1 MLIDA
6 LDEGQEDDI
15 RHMLSYL
22 ECLAKYAVSAS
33 ASLRI
38 CLSSRHYPRITVK
51 KALSVI
57 VEHEA
62 GHKKDVQE
70 YVMEGLRGIDDRQ
83 TLVLQTEVLKRSS
96 GIFLWVVLVVQLLN
110 TMCDRGEPSAVILK
124 EVRSIPKDLHDLFAK
139 LLKSSNKEPEACMT
153 VLRWVMFSGRPLR
166 PIELYLAIRQAHAPQ
181 EEWSE
186 AQCVDRTT
194 ATTYVLN
201 CSRGLIEVSGS
212 GVGRTRP
219 TAKLQFIHES
229 VRDYLMAAD
238 VLTAHDLVREPPTSM
253 SREALCHAAIAEI
266 CLQYLSH
273 FCRTASRIDEKDMGK
288 RYPLVDYASH
298 YCWQH
303 LQKSRSAH
311 SQNLLELSW
320 SILTVEDVRKRR
332 IVQAEYM
339 ASAAHLRSQWY
350 TEQRLTLALCFA
362 AMMGLPALVSHGLKY
377 MTNVDSSS
385 QHLEHA
391 LHIASYQGHS
401 EVVETLIQHGANVNG
416 PKSCRGGPLIEAV
429 HQGHLQVVTMLVER
443 GADVNARGGA
453 YHNALIAASRNH
465 GTALQA
471 AARRGYRDV
480 VEMLINKRADVNA
493 QGGEY
498 GTALQAASSKGL
510 RDVVQILIDNGAQVN
525 AHGGMFGNALQ
536 AASCENHPVVVE
548 MLIDNGADVNALVR
562 REYHNPLTAAVALGS
577 YDVVKLLLS
586 AGADPNAGLQGS
598 SGNTLLKAWRRSQKF
613 SYYERLVDVLLDAGA
628 DPFLVEDFCVR
639 LNLRLHALHRRL
651 ISGIALVPYNA
662 VE

>member
-1 MLIDA
+1 MNCTVIENGENETARGSLAFQKLQPQTLVSPTGHAVNNTTVSGHANAHFGDVYQNHYHLPASEISIYDALYNSLAFDRMNARLSNVDRALPGTCQWLFDHESFMDWADWNNIDNHCGFLWIKGKPGSGKSTILKEVLSWAEKEWSTQIVISYFFNARASEQIERSSLGLYRSLLHQLLSKSPAARSLFLSRFSTKAREGKVEHWTETELQNFFIEVVSVTSEVRPRITMLIDA

-62 GHKKDVQE
+62 GHKKDIQE

-83 TLVLQTEVLKRSS
+83 TFVLQTEVLKRSS

-124 EVRSIPKDLHDLFAK
+124 EVRSIPKNLHDLFAK
-139 LLKSSNKEPEACMT
+139 LLKSSNEEPEACMT
-153 VLRWVMFSGRPLR
+153 LLRWVMFSGRPLR

-273 FCRTASRIDEKDMGK
+273 FCRTASRVDEKDMGK

-332 IVQAEYM
+332 IVQARI
-339 ASAAHLRSQWY
+339 HGLRSPSQ
-350 TEQRLTLALCFA
+350 
-362 AMMGLPALVSHGLKY
+362 VS
-377 MTNVDSSS
+377 
-385 QHLEHA
+385 
-391 LHIASYQGHS
+391 
-401 EVVETLIQHGANVNG
+401 VVH
-416 PKSCRGGPLIEAV
+416 
-429 HQGHLQVVTMLVER
+429 
-443 GADVNARGGA
+443 
-453 YHNALIAASRNH
+453 
-465 GTALQA
+465 
-471 AARRGYRDV
+471 
-480 VEMLINKRADVNA
+480 RA
-493 QGGEY
+493 
-498 GTALQAASSKGL
+498 T
-510 RDVVQILIDNGAQVN
+510 
-525 AHGGMFGNALQ
+525 
-536 AASCENHPVVVE
+536 
-548 MLIDNGADVNALVR
+548 
-562 REYHNPLTAAVALGS
+562 
-577 YDVVKLLLS
+577 
-586 AGADPNAGLQGS
+586 
-598 SGNTLLKAWRRSQKF
+598 
-613 SYYERLVDVLLDAGA
+613 LDARAMFCSNDGPA
-628 DPFLVEDFCVR
+628 CIGVPRVEVHDQR
-639 LNLRLHALHRRL
+639 
-651 ISGIALVPYNA
+651 
-662 VE
+662 